1 MGVGAGL
8 GVGDSMAKAGLP
20 RQNRPRVGDD
30 EEWAGATGTPLLL
43 RSSVTSDCSSS
54 PLSTSSPKPA
64 LTPESALRMQEF
76 RFLQVRW
83 D

>member
-30 EEWAGATGTPLLL
+30 EEWAGAAETPLLL
-43 RSSVTSDCSSS
+43 RSSATSVLSATSDCSSLDL
-54 PLSTSSPKPA
+54 LSQTRADP
-64 LTPESALRMQEF
+64 
-76 RFLQVRW
+76 
-83 D
+83 